1 MRPERQLKKHITKY
15 DEQNLAQKVSPSSC
29 RLPDTDFIF
38 HSKLPSNKNSHFTI
52 HSKKQRKDNQ
62 TKFMMLNDKNYHY
75 RNFLHKT
82 TTNVLKQ
89 RIQQL

>member
-1 MRPERQLKKHITKY
+1 MRSERQLKKHITKY
-15 DEQNLAQKVSPSSC
+15 DEQNLAQKVSHH
-29 RLPDTDFIF
+29 LADFLIPTSF
-38 HSKLPSNKNSHFTI
+38 FTLNYHPTKNSHFTI

-82 TTNVLKQ
+82 TTNVLEQ